1 MDNSEYSDDWI
12 DRYLRN
18 ELSADKEAEFETMML
33 GSPELQRRLET
44 AMAVQQAL
52 LWDDELGESG
62 QAEPLQDLDARNNW
76 QPFALAAS
84 LVLAVFSTT
93 MYWKISIEAA
103 AFQSEIAALNQPRT
117 GVVMVPVDIMRSAG
131 SQTPDVIIRK
141 PEGNALLALDI
152 ELSHA
157 TQAANLARLSFRDP
171 QGVELISW
179 ESGNIENS
187 RVIAVFNAKQLP
199 NGRVWLEM
207 TDVQGKVIDRRLLEF
222 R

>member
-1 MDNSEYSDDWI
+1 MDNPKYNEEFI
-12 DRYLRN
+12 DRYMRS
-18 ELSADKEAEFETMML
+18 ELSADKEAEFETSML
-33 GSPELQRRLET
+33 DSPELQQQLET
-44 AMAVQQAL
+44 AMAVREAL
-52 LWDDELGESG
+52 LWDDELGQSG

-84 LVLAVFSTT
+84 VVLAVFSTT

-171 QGVELISW
+171 QEVELISW
-179 ESGNIENS
+179 EAGNIENG
-187 RVIAVFNAKQLP
+187 RIVAVFNAKQLP

-207 TDVQGKVIDRRLLEF
+207 TDVQGKLVDRRLLEF